1 MQNVEQVSCT
11 DVRQKW
17 GRVKRNIQHPYNNS
31 ALPIQNYC
39 HFSREDAI
47 VDYSSVDEAL
57 SKSFLHKLLSCE
69 PDGEAAIHLSKRR
82 RTDYII
88 NITPY
93 NPDYLLHLSLV
104 HSLLDKSDKHLRS
117 VKADVDCQNWMKKCQ
132 SVFYSNFKG
141 NTSTNHGIL
150 HEDKAILLYEQNLD
164 VKVEKTGFLV
174 NPTCP
179 WLGFSADG
187 VQWDSKLLIE
197 IKCPERGKTVSASQL
212 IEKLSFINNVNGK
225 HVLNKNHKYYA
236 QVQSGM
242 MLLGLPRCHFVVYC
256 SFDESM
262 VIFEVEYSPTF
273 TCNMFNV
280 LKKIYFYYVLPC
292 LEFYDENES

>member
-1 MQNVEQVSCT
+1 MPKSSYVSCT

-47 VDYSSVDEAL
+47 VDYLSVDEAL
-57 SKSFLHKLLSCE
+57 SKSFLYKLLSCE
-69 PDGEAAIHLSKRR
+69 PDGEAAIHFSKRQ

-104 HSLLDKSDKHLRS
+104 HSLLDKSDEHLRS
-117 VKADVDCQNWMKKCQ
+117 VKVDVDCQSEYYQKKAVKLFMDTLGQSNIIWHNARKCRITGSMCYELYTYSFNANPDWMRKCQ
-132 SVFYSNFKG
+132 N
-141 NTSTNHGIL
+141 
-150 HEDKAILLYEQNLD
+150 KAILLYEQNLD

-197 IKCPERGKTVSASQL
+197 IKCPE
-212 IEKLSFINNVNGK
+212 
-225 HVLNKNHKYYA
+225 
-236 QVQSGM
+236 
-242 MLLGLPRCHFVVYC
+242 
-256 SFDESM
+256 
-262 VIFEVEYSPTF
+262 
-273 TCNMFNV
+273 
-280 LKKIYFYYVLPC
+280 
-292 LEFYDENES
+292 